1 MVLEKEKQMTAVITA
16 ERPVSLVQRFAS
28 RYFVDADKLL
38 STLKAT
44 AFSQRPDKQGN
55 IPDITNERMMA
66 LLVVAD
72 QYKLNPFTKE
82 IYAYPDKYQGIVPVV
97 GVDGWS
103 RIINE
108 HPALDGIDFRYADKL
123 ATMPKAKPCPEW
135 CEVII
140 KRKDRSSPIVVREYL
155 DEVFRELD
163 NMSPWQTHTKRML
176 RHKTLIQGARIAF
189 GFAGIYDEDEAE
201 RIIEMGVVEVHKAIP
216 ANAGAGEGMTA
227 AEKQIVL
234 NTAVLIRKALAEGRE
249 FDAYGLSQSFTEI
262 EQQLYLWS
270 LLNSSERAAIKRMQA
285 AERKAENAAPPES
298 IPASSPDEPPAVAAA
313 GKPTPGQAF
322 ATAYD
327 LLKAKDWDGARDLL
341 PLMHDKDRKI
351 IEDKLLEAERWAK

>member
-1 MVLEKEKQMTAVITA
+1 MSNTAVITA
-16 ERPVSLVQRFAS
+16 ERPISLVQRFAS
-28 RYFVDADKLL
+28 RYYVDADKLL

-44 AFSQRPDKQGN
+44 AFSQRPDKHGN

-108 HPALDGIDFRYADKL
+108 HPSLDGIEFRYADKL
-123 ATMPKAKPCPEW
+123 VTLPKAKPCPEW
-135 CEVII
+135 CESII

-163 NMSPWQTHTKRML
+163 YMSPWQTHTKRML
-176 RHKTLIQGARIAF
+176 RHKTFIQGGRIAF

-201 RIIEMGVVEVHKAIP
+201 RIIEMGAAEIHKAIP

-227 AEKQIVL
+227 AEKQVVL
-234 NTAVLIRKALAEGRE
+234 NTAVLIRNALAEGKE
-249 FDAYGLSQSFTEI
+249 FDAYGLSQSFAEI
-262 EQQLYLWS
+262 QQQLYLWS
-270 LLNSSERAAIKRMQA
+270 LLSSKERAAIKRSQA
-285 AERKAENAAPPES
+285 AERNAENAAQPES
-298 IPASSPDEPPAVAAA
+298 IISTSAIETPVVAAA
-313 GKPTPGQAF
+313 GGPTPEQAF

-327 LLKAKDWDGARDLL
+327 LLKAKDYDGARDLL
-341 PLMHDKDRKI
+341 PHMNAKDRKI
-351 IEDKLLEAERWAK
+351 IEDKLGP

>member
-1 MVLEKEKQMTAVITA
+1 MSANLAVA
-16 ERPVSLVQRFAS
+16 ESKPMSLVERFAG

-38 STLKAT
+38 ATLKAT
-44 AFSQRPDKQGN
+44 AFSQRPDKSGKV
-55 IPDITNERMMA
+55 PEITNERMMA

-108 HPALDGIDFRYADKL
+108 NASLDGIEFRYADKL
-123 ATMPKAKPCPEW
+123 VTMTKAKPCPEW
-135 CEVII
+135 CEVVI

-155 DEVFRELD
+155 DEVFRD
-163 NMSPWQTHTKRML
+163 IDYVSPWQTHTKRML

-201 RIIEMGVVEVHKAIP
+201 RIIDMGDAQVVPDIRP
-216 ANAGAGEGMTA
+216 NSGAGDDLTA
-227 AEKQIVL
+227 AQKQPVL
-234 NTAVLIRKALAEGRE
+234 DTVALIKVAFKEGRE
-249 FDAYGLSQSFTEI
+249 FDALALAESFGN
-262 EQQLYLWS
+262 EQIGELLYLSS
-270 LLNSSERAAIKRMQA
+270 LLNSKERAAIKRMQIA
-285 AERKAENAAPPES
+285 NRKAEKS
-298 IPASSPDEPPAVAAA
+298 D
-313 GKPTPGQAF
+313 GPTPEEAF

-327 LLKAKDWDGARDLL
+327 LVKQRDFDGARDLL
-341 PLMHDKDRKI
+341 SLMSEKDRKV
-351 IEDKLLEAERWAK
+351 IEEQLPA